1 MNPPAIGRIV
11 DVPWLH
17 PESPHRDNPEDWPD
31 GQRGR
36 VVELAV
42 PEGWE
47 DPQDPLVCLEI
58 ERPDG
63 PRFAWF
69 RAGDIRAGRIDGPE
83 FSLSADAML
92 SRHRPRRLGG
102 GPDPGPRD
110 WNPRRDYRRYP
121 DRWIEY
127 FCPDTDDWWIAA
139 RYDGPTEP

>member
-1 MNPPAIGRIV
+1 MPA
-11 DVPWLH
+11 LH
-17 PESPHRDNPEDWPD
+17 PESPHRRGPDSWPD

-36 VVELAV
+36 VVALAV

-47 DPQDPLVCLEI
+47 DPEDPLVCLEI
-58 ERPDG
+58 GRPDG

-69 RAGDIRAGRIDGPE
+69 RAREIRAGRIDDPD
-83 FSLSADAML
+83 FSLSVDAML
-92 SRHRPRRLGG
+92 SRHRPRR
-102 GPDPGPRD
+102 PGDR
-110 WNPRRDYRRYP
+110 NRRRDLVRHP